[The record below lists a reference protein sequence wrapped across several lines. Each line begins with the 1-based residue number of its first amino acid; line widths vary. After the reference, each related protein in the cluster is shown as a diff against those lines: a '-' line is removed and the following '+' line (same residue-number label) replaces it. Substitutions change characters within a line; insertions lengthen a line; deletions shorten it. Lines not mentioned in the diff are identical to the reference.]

1 MSGREK
7 DELTWLSWE
16 LYPEE
21 YGRHIIGVYG
31 LKRLRLLLRR
41 WAAVGGSTPCGPSVY
56 VFCVAVVPRMSFFCV
71 FQTHLPFRTLL
82 DSPLFLKAGFDVL
95 FLKWLIPRYL
105 RESRYLTWRRKW
117 RIPRTAEPGGLPSL
131 GSHRVGHD
139 WSDLAAATADIL
151 PISNLIP
158 CCQRTS
164 SVKFQSFDI
173 YWDFM
178 TQPLTCLTECS
189 ICTCKDFIL
198 FCSFWL

>member
-1 MSGREK
+1 MHLMSGRGK

-21 YGRHIIGVYG
+21 YVRHIIGVYG

-56 VFCVAVVPRMSFFCV
+56 VFCVAVVPGRLLCGGRARTSVFCV

-95 FLKWLIPRYL
+95 FLKCLIPRYL

-117 RIPRTAEPGGLPSL
+117 QPTPLFLPGESQGRWSL
-131 GSHRVGHD
+131 VGCHL
-139 WSDLAAATADIL
+139 WGHIESDT
-151 PISNLIP
+151 
-158 CCQRTS
+158 
-164 SVKFQSFDI
+164 
-173 YWDFM
+173 
-178 TQPLTCLTECS
+178 TEV
-189 ICTCKDFIL
+189 T
-198 FCSFWL
+198 